1 MRDDVLVYT
10 SAPLTTDLTVIG
22 QVKVKFS
29 AKSSARDTD
38 FTAKFVDV
46 HPDGFAQNLLDRIV
60 RARFRKG
67 SKTAPSL
74 IQPGGLYEYEIDLG
88 YTGALIRAGHRIRV
102 DISSSNFPH
111 YARNQNTGADPANDT
126 EIVVAKQTIMHDRSH
141 PAYLE
146 LSVRRDLK
154 ATAH

>member
-1 MRDDVLVYT
+1 
-10 SAPLTTDLTVIG
+10 
-22 QVKVKFS
+22 
-29 AKSSARDTD
+29 
-38 FTAKFVDV
+38 VDV

-74 IQPGGLYEYEIDLG
+74 IQPGVPYQYEIDLG
-88 YTGALIRAGHRIRV
+88 YTGVQIRAGHRLRV

-111 YARNQNTGADPANDT
+111 FARNPNTGAAPAHDGGVVVANQTILHDPAF
-126 EIVVAKQTIMHDRSH
+126 

-146 LSVRRDLK
+146 LSVLQK
-154 ATAH
+154 P